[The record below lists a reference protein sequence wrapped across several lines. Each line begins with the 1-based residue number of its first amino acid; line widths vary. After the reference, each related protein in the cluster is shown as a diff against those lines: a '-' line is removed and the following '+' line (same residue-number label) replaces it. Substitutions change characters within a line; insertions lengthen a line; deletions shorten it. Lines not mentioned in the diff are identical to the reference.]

1 VGSVN
6 AAFIDGG
13 RRWPVL
19 GLVLGL
25 ALGEPVARP
34 AEAAKV
40 ESIPVKVLKV
50 EGAPGAVEVMRSG
63 ATVWDP
69 ARDDQVLYPG
79 DRLRTLEKGRV
90 TLRWSDNTT
99 VRLPPFSDVVVEPSR
114 DTKVAGFSLLKGLL
128 YFFHRDQPTEAR
140 FKTRTAAAAIRG
152 TEFVIEFIEPEGRTI
167 VSVLDGEVELSNP
180 ENQTTR
186 LVSGEQG
193 VVEPGRPP
201 RKTAGIVAAN
211 VVQWCLYYPGVLDV
225 DELELSTAAA
235 AALESSLAAYR
246 RGDLLGALANYPVG
260 RVPTS
265 VEEQVYQAAVLL
277 AVGQVEPAER
287 LLSDV
292 RAARPEVRT
301 QSEAL
306 ADALRKMIAAVKFQ
320 TYPATSS
327 LPMNLQDAQGPF
339 TPALSPLDGE
349 RVSEGRVRGF
359 GGSTSEVPFR
369 GNLTLASEWLAESY
383 YEQSRSK
390 LPEALAAARRAAE
403 KSPKFGLAWARVA
416 ELELCFARTRAA
428 RAALDKALELAPD
441 NAQAAA
447 LKGFLLAAQDQ
458 VPTALGWFD
467 RAITLDGGLG
477 NGWLGRGLC
486 KIRRGRINDG
496 KDDLQVAATVE
507 PQRALLRSYL
517 AKGWSA
523 ARDNARARQELKLA
537 IEKDPSDP
545 TAWFYSALL
554 DQQENQ
560 VNDAVRDLE
569 KSKELNDRR
578 SVYRSR
584 LLLDQDRA
592 VRGANLAS
600 IYREAGM
607 SEVGTWEAARAVNA
621 DPANYSAHL
630 FLGNSYYEM
639 LDLPLYNQ
647 RYEAARVNEY
657 LTATLLAPVGAGLAS
672 QPVSA
677 QEYSRL
683 LERDGLG
690 LYSST
695 EYLSRGAWQQYG
707 AQYGRLGGTSYSIDG
722 YCRTDP
728 GQRANNDL
736 EQRYGSFQ
744 LKQEITPADTVYLEV
759 VLTEA
764 TFGDLSPV
772 YDPDADGNPLVR
784 QVERQQPLLLLGY
797 HREWSPGQ
805 HTLLLAGRFEDTLEM
820 RNPLQQTLALSH
832 LDPDTFEFQPA
843 ITGVLPLSTP
853 QEYQSALEIYSVEA
867 QQIFQREAYALIG
880 GVRYQTGS
888 FDTQSDLTIPNGSP
902 LNPDWFV
909 NPPQG
914 FESDLERF
922 SVYAYAHWQVLDPLR
937 LIVGVSYDWLKYPA
951 DFRFAPLAAD
961 EATTDQWSPKAG
973 FIWTPFA
980 RTTLR
985 GAYSRSL
992 GGASLD
998 QSFQLEP
1005 SQVAGFNQ
1013 AWRSIIPEAVAGA
1026 NAAAEFETGNL
1037 LLEHAF
1043 PTRTY
1048 LGVGGE
1054 ILKSRV
1060 DRLVGAFETTEPQTG
1075 VFPLPP
1081 FIVQSGLEERLEYE
1095 ERSVAFSVNQL
1106 LGESWGLG
1114 ARYRLS
1120 EAQFE
1125 SEFPVVPP
1133 AATLGGGVQ
1142 RERDESALLHQVLL
1156 DVRYTHRCG
1165 FFSHVNAVWFL
1176 QDNQGYATPL
1186 PGDEFWQFNAFVGY
1200 RFPRRQAEVRVGVLN
1215 LTGQDYR
1222 LNPLNL
1228 VSGLP
1233 RERTFTASFRFS
1245 F

>member
-1 VGSVN
+1 VGIVN
-6 AAFIDGG
+6 AAVINGG
-13 RRWPVL
+13 RRWSAL

-25 ALGEPVARP
+25 ALGEPVAKP
-34 AEAAKV
+34 ADAAKV
-40 ESIPVKVLKV
+40 EPVPIKVLKV

-79 DRLRTLEKGRV
+79 DRLRTLQKGRV

-99 VRLPPFSDVVVEPSR
+99 VRLPPFADVVVEPSR
-114 DTKVAGFSLLKGLL
+114 DTKLAGFNLLKGLL

-167 VSVLDGEVELSNP
+167 VSVLDGEVELSNL

-225 DELELSTAAA
+225 DELELSAAEKT
-235 AALESSLAAYR
+235 ALEPSVAAYR
-246 RGDLLGALANYPVG
+246 RGDLLGALAKYPVG
-260 RVPTS
+260 RAATS
-265 VEEQVYQAAVLL
+265 AEEKIYQAAVLL

-287 LLSDV
+287 TLSGV
-292 RAARPEVRT
+292 RAARPEVRA
-301 QSEAL
+301 QSELL

-320 TYPATSS
+320 TYPPTS
-327 LPMNLQDAQGPF
+327 P
-339 TPALSPLDGE
+339 
-349 RVSEGRVRGF
+349 
-359 GGSTSEVPFR
+359 
-369 GNLTLASEWLAESY
+369 LTLASEWLAESY

-390 LPEALAAARRAAE
+390 LPEALGAARRAAE
-403 KSPKFGLAWARVA
+403 KSPQFGLAWARVA
-416 ELELCFARTRAA
+416 ELEFCFGRTRAA
-428 RAALDKALELAPD
+428 QAALDKALELAPD

-486 KIRRGRINDG
+486 KIRCGQINEG
-496 KDDLQVAATVE
+496 KGDLQVAATVE

-545 TAWFYSALL
+545 TAWFYAALL

-578 SVYRSR
+578 GVYRSR

-630 FLGNSYYEM
+630 FLANSYYEM

-657 LTATLLAPVGAGLAS
+657 LTATLLAPVGAGLVS

-677 QEYSRL
+677 QEYNRL
-683 LERDGLG
+683 FEQDGLG

-722 YCRTDP
+722 YYRTDP

-772 YDPDADGNPLVR
+772 YDPDTEGNRLVR
-784 QVERQQPLLLLGY
+784 HEETQQPLLLLGY
-797 HREWSPGQ
+797 HREWSPGH
-805 HTLLLAGRFEDTLEM
+805 HTLLLAGRFQDTLEM
-820 RNPLQQTLALSH
+820 QNPLQQTLVLSH
-832 LDPDTFEFQPA
+832 LDPETFEFQPA

-888 FDTQSDLTIPNGSP
+888 FDTQSALTIPNGSP

-909 NPPQG
+909 NPRQD

-922 SVYAYAHWQVLDPLR
+922 SVYAYAHWQVADPLR
-937 LIVGVSYDWLKYPA
+937 LIAGVSYDWLKYPVN
-951 DFRFAPLAAD
+951 FRFAPLAAD

-973 FIWTPFA
+973 FIWTPFP

-1026 NAAAEFETGNL
+1026 NAAAEFETGNV

-1048 LGVGGE
+1048 LGLGGE

-1060 DRLVGAFETTEPQTG
+1060 DRLVGTFETTEPQFG

-1081 FIVQSGLEERLEYE
+1081 FIVQSGLEQRLDYE
-1095 ERSVAFSVNQL
+1095 ERSLAFSVNQL
-1106 LGESWGLG
+1106 LGQGWGLG

-1125 SEFPVVPP
+1125 SEFPAVPP
-1133 AATLGGGVQ
+1133 SATLGGGVQ
-1142 RERDESALLHQVLL
+1142 RERDESALLHQVWL
-1156 DVRYTHRCG
+1156 DVRYTHRWG
-1165 FFSHVNAVWFL
+1165 FFSLVNAVWFL
-1176 QDNQGYATPL
+1176 QDNSGYATPL

-1215 LTGQDYR
+1215 LTDQDYR

-1233 RERTFTASFRFS
+1233 RERTFAASFQFS